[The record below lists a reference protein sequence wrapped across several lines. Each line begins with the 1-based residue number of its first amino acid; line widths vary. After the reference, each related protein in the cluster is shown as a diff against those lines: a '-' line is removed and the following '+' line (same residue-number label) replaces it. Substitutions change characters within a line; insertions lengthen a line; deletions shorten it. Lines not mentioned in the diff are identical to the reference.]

1 MFVYLA
7 KKIFGTRNDRILKSL
22 VDSGHLLMQW
32 PSKLY
37 RPSYRVIRTCKRMG
51 IATDDRVLEV
61 GVGTGINASLYPRDC
76 TVTGIVLSAGMLEKA
91 RETGATSIIITKL
104 DRGFRRNLRPKHIRR
119 RTTNPATCGHESHN
133 SHNART
139 AGSLRCTG

>member
-1 MFVYLA
+1 MSTPQSAIPKTLIYVRGSTVEQQNTLRA
-7 KKIFGTRNDRILKSL
+7 QEDQAR
-22 VDSGHLLMQW
+22 
-32 PSKLY
+32 
-37 RPSYRVIRTCKRMG
+37 SYAACHG
-51 IATDDRVLEV
+51 LEV
-61 GVGTGINASLYPRDC
+61 AHV
-76 TVTGIVLSAGMLEKA
+76 TVDEGESAVAVDFLARPAVIAMLEKA

-139 AGSLRCTG
+139 AGSLR